1 MSRRYPAR
9 CMLWSVMAMVVV
21 SLALVR
27 HADAQQMKVAV
38 VDMQAVLDESTRGK
52 AAKERL
58 KEVGSRLQ
66 EEIKSKRELKEKK
79 EEELQKLRSE
89 VSSQGPLLND
99 QARLAKEEDFRKRM
113 RELRRLIDDTNRFI
127 EDATQEFREKEV
139 RETQSLLLIVRKV
152 VRDVGDR
159 EGYTVVLEGNDNN
172 AVLLSYSKAIDITKK
187 VIQQFEQA
195 AAPASPKGK

>member
-139 RETQSLLLIVRKV
+139 RETQNLLLIVRKI
-152 VRDVGDR
+152 VRDVGERD
-159 EGYTVVLEGNDNN
+159 GYTFVLEGNEN
-172 AVLLSYSKAIDITKK
+172 AAVVLSYSKAIDITKK
-187 VIQQFEQA
+187 VVQQFDQT
-195 AAPASPKGK
+195 PATQKGK